1 MDEVNPILLSFL
13 EAEASSE
20 KLKIIQ
26 DKGEELD
33 DRALNNIEASLD
45 IVSNST
51 DPVERISY
59 ICDMLRTRSKFETSR
74 LR

>member
-1 MDEVNPILLSFL
+1 MDEVNPILLKFL
-13 EAEASSE
+13 EAEASVE
-20 KLKIIQ
+20 KLKIIE

-51 DPVERISY
+51 DHAERIGY
-59 ICDMLRTRSKFETSR
+59 ICDVLRTRSKFETNR

>member
-1 MDEVNPILLSFL
+1 MDGVNPILLSFL

-20 KLKIIQ
+20 KLKIMQ

-51 DPVERISY
+51 DPAERISY
-59 ICDMLRTRSKFETSR
+59 ICDVLRTRSKFETNR